1 MMKKYFQRFKQ
12 AASILRNDPA
22 SNMARINIPDI
33 TEEEVTEAKSFF
45 PMHKFFIFGHAR
57 SGTTLL
63 ARLIRLHPEVHC
75 NWQAHFFT
83 RPPLLQS
90 LVSNGEVGAWLSRRD
105 NRWNRGKDMS
115 GIVQRVVADY
125 ILEREAKSFGKVIVG
140 DKSPSSLLDGRA
152 VQLMHKVY
160 PDGQLIYIVRDGR
173 DAALSHRFQAFID
186 QPQYLS
192 RDDQKIR
199 NAIMH
204 DPEPFL
210 SGVQSVFT
218 EQGIFQA
225 ANRWVT
231 NVEETEAY
239 SQRLYEKMHY
249 SLRYEDL
256 IDQPWSELVKIWL
269 FLDAKSPNDDLADVV
284 NDELSQNPDA
294 QWQQERA
301 SEIAGI
307 LQKGKQGSWK
317 DMFTAR
323 DRDIFWSVAGETLT
337 KWGYLR

>member
-1 MMKKYFQRFKQ
+1 MMKKYFQRLMQ
-12 AASILRNDPA
+12 AASILRNDPT

-33 TEEEVTEAKSFF
+33 TAEEVDEVKSFF
-45 PMHKFFIFGHAR
+45 PMRKFFIFGHAR

-105 NRWNRGKDMS
+105 NRWTRGKDLS

-125 ILEREAKSFGKVIVG
+125 ILEREAKSLGKVIVG
-140 DKSPSSLLDGRA
+140 DKSPNSLLNGRA
-152 VQLMHKVY
+152 VKLMHKVY
-160 PDGQLIYIVRDGR
+160 PDGQLVFIVRDGR

-192 RDDQKIR
+192 KDDQKIR
-199 NAIMH
+199 GALIQN
-204 DPEPFL
+204 PEPFL
-210 SGVQSVFT
+210 RGDQSVFT
-218 EQGIFQA
+218 EQGIRQA
-225 ANRWVT
+225 AKSWVT
-231 NVEETEAY
+231 NVKETEAN
-239 SQRLYEKMHY
+239 SQRLYEKTHF

-256 IDQPWSELVKIWL
+256 LVQPWNELLKIWL
-269 FLDAKSPNDDLADVV
+269 FLGAKSPNDDLVDVV
-284 NDELSQNPDA
+284 NDELNQNPDA
-294 QWQQERA
+294 QWQQEKA
-301 SEIAGI
+301 NEIAGI
-307 LQKGKQGSWK
+307 LQKGKQGFWK

-323 DRDIFWSVAGETLT
+323 DRDIYWSIAGETLT
-337 KWGYLR
+337 KWGYQR

>member
-1 MMKKYFQRFKQ
+1 MNRYFQRLRHV
-12 AASILRNDPA
+12 SNILRHDPA
-22 SNMARINIPDI
+22 SNLARSNIPGI
-33 TEEEVTEAKSFF
+33 TEEEIVEVKSFF
-45 PMHKFFIFGHAR
+45 PMRKFFIFGHAR

-90 LVSNGEVGAWLSRRD
+90 LVSNEEVGAWLSRRD
-105 NRWNRGKDMS
+105 NRWNRGKDLS
-115 GIVQRVVADY
+115 GIVQRVVSDF
-125 ILEREAKSFGKVIVG
+125 ILEREAKSLGKLIVG
-140 DKSPSSLLDGRA
+140 DKSPSSLLNGRA
-152 VQLMHKVY
+152 VKLMHKVY
-160 PDGQLIYIVRDGR
+160 PDAQLIYIVRDGR
-173 DAALSHRFQAFID
+173 DAAISHRFQAFID

-192 RDDQKIR
+192 KDDQNIR
-199 NAIMH
+199 NAIILN
-204 DPEPFL
+204 PEPFL
-210 SGVQSVFT
+210 RGVQSVFT
-218 EQGIFQA
+218 EQGIYQA
-225 ANRWVT
+225 AQSWET
-231 NVEETEAY
+231 NVEETETY
-239 SQRLYEKMHY
+239 SQRLYEKTHY

-256 IDQPWSELVKIWL
+256 LVQPWSELDKIWL
-269 FLDAKSPNDDLADVV
+269 FLDAKSPNDDLVDAV

-294 QWQQERA
+294 QWQQEKA

-323 DRDIFWSVAGETLT
+323 DRDIFWSVAGKTLT

>member
-1 MMKKYFQRFKQ
+1 MMKKYFQRLMQ
-12 AASILRNDPA
+12 AASILRNDPT

-33 TEEEVTEAKSFF
+33 TAEEVDEVKSFF
-45 PMHKFFIFGHAR
+45 PMRKFFIFGHAR

-90 LVSNGEVGAWLSRRD
+90 LVANSEVGTWLSRRD

-125 ILEREAKSFGKVIVG
+125 ILEREAKSLGKVIVG
-140 DKSPSSLLDGRA
+140 DKSPSSLLNGRA
-152 VQLMHKVY
+152 VTLMHKVY
-160 PDGQLIYIVRDGR
+160 PDAQLIFIVRDGR

-192 RDDQKIR
+192 KDDRKIRDDIIQ
-199 NAIMH
+199 N
-204 DPEPFL
+204 PEPFQR
-210 SGVQSVFT
+210 GDQSVFT
-218 EQGIFQA
+218 EQGIRQA
-225 ANRWVT
+225 AKSWVT

-239 SQRLYEKMHY
+239 SQRLYEKTHY

-256 IDQPWSELVKIWL
+256 LLQPWDELVKIWL
-269 FLDAKSPNDDLADVV
+269 FLGAKSPNDELVDTV
-284 NDELSQNPDA
+284 NDELNQNPDA
-294 QWQQERA
+294 QWQQEKA

-307 LQKGKQGSWK
+307 LQKGKKGYWK
-317 DMFTAR
+317 EMFTAR
-323 DRDIFWSVAGETLT
+323 DREIFWSEAGDTLT
-337 KWGYLR
+337 KWGYFR